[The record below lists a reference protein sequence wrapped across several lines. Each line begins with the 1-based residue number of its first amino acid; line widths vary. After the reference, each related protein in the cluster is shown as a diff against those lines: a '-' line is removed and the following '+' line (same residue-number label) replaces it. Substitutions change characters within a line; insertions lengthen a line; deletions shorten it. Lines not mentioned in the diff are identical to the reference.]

1 MYDPKPIDTTGIEL
15 SEELLA
21 LTEQI
26 AENTHDVWAKGRME
40 EGWVYGEVK
49 DSEKKT
55 TPLLIPYGDLP
66 ENEKMYDRNT
76 VLETLKMIIKLGYKI
91 ELKK

>member
-40 EGWVYGEVK
+40 EGWVYGKVK

-76 VLETLKMIIKLGYKI
+76 VLETLKMIVKLGYRI

>member
-66 ENEKMYDRNT
+66 ESEKMYDRNT
-76 VLETLKMIIKLGYKI
+76 VLETLKMIVKLGYKI